1 MILAKTDYAIIFIK
15 THYTY
20 LTAPMDIMFGMYTQ
34 NSDKNDN
41 VYINMHNFIIRGH
54 RGQLQTSKSHWR

>member
-20 LTAPMDIMFGMYTQ
+20 LTAPMDIIFGVYTQ
-34 NSDKNDN
+34 NSVSNDKKN
-41 VYINMHNFIIRGH
+41 INLHNLIISLLITESTQGH
-54 RGQLQTSKSHWR
+54 K

>member
-20 LTAPMDIMFGMYTQ
+20 LTVAMDIMFGMYTQ
-34 NSDKNDN
+34 NAVELIK
-41 VYINMHNFIIRGH
+41 YIYKFA
-54 RGQLQTSKSHWR
+54 